1 MEKMS
6 DKNYECDW
14 DVLFYGNSRVTSQI
28 WHGIATIYLQG
39 GIFMMKKVLRG
50 LLMMTAAAAV
60 SVGASSYI
68 ADAATVKPAD
78 YTVDYT
84 NQKINVVDTGKNTKI
99 YVAKATVTEKKAK
112 GSDEAVLTVKTAAPT
127 EYDLTS
133 AKATIDLS
141 SFAVTKDVYLS
152 VWGNVQ
158 DEPTLIKLPAAK
170 TKMKAEV
177 DVVNTTVKVN
187 DITDKKNPV
196 EITGTEFCTT
206 NGKWADY
213 VSGTTVLTD
222 YTALGATLRF
232 RVKASANKALAA
244 AVEIGKDASGNAVK
258 ACVGVGNFASNEL
271 KVKIP
276 KTANGPKA
284 TIDYNNRIVKVP
296 NTCEYR
302 HQDPGKA
309 LGKFTAAT
317 GDAKTVM
324 LNADDLLTA
333 NGAELDIRTAATD
346 KKPASKITEYSLNA
360 VDAVVTQT
368 SAGKAITA
376 TTQDVT
382 DTKVKDSD
390 VSVTKLVLNSK
401 TMAGTMTVK
410 NASAV
415 GYQFIVADRQD
426 ATTVAKLV
434 LPAASDKVTGTVAAG
449 KTASIKVKSGQFVY
463 IRKAANVKDQ
473 QWSTPYAF
481 YGVVSNTLG

>member
-1 MEKMS
+1 MS
-6 DKNYECDW
+6 DKGYECDW

-28 WHGIATIYLQG
+28 WHGIAAIYLQG
-39 GIFMMKKVLRG
+39 GIFMMKKILRG

-60 SVGASSYI
+60 SVGASSYV
-68 ADAATVKPAD
+68 ADAAAITPAN
-78 YTVDYT
+78 YTVDFT

-99 YVAKATVTEKKAK
+99 YVAKATVTEKKVK
-112 GSDEAVLTVKTAAPT
+112 GSDETVMTVKTAAAT

-158 DEPTLIKLPAAK
+158 TDPTLIKLPAAK

-177 DVVNTTVKVN
+177 DAVNTTVKVN
-187 DITDKKNPV
+187 DVTDKKNPV

-213 VSGTTVLTD
+213 VPGTTKLTD

-244 AVEIGKDASGNAVK
+244 AVDIGKAADGSAVK
-258 ACVGVGNFASNEL
+258 ACVGAGNFASNEI
-271 KVKIP
+271 KVKIA

-284 TIDYNNRIVKVP
+284 TIDYNNRLVKVP

-302 HQDPGKA
+302 RQDPGTA

-317 GDAKTVM
+317 GDTKTVM

-333 NGAELDIRTAATD
+333 KGGEFDIRTAATD
-346 KKPASKITEYSLNA
+346 KKPASKITEYKF
-360 VDAVVTQT
+360 DAVGAVVAQT
-368 SAGKAITA
+368 SAGKAISVL
-376 TTQDVT
+376 TQDVT
-382 DTKVKDSD
+382 DSKVKDAD
-390 VSVTKLVLNSK
+390 LSVTKLVLSSK

-410 NASAV
+410 NGTTD

-434 LPAASDKVTGTVAAG
+434 LPAATDRVTGTVAAG
-449 KTASIKVKSGQFVY
+449 RTASIKVKSGQYVY
-463 IRKAANVKDQ
+463 IRKAANVKAQ
-473 QWSTPYAF
+473 QWSTPYVF
-481 YGVVSNTLG
+481 YGMVSNTLG